1 MAPRDQGRWG
11 VVRPGLAPTPYTKH
25 AIPFPFK
32 HISFPIVTYLLFLLR
47 PMLLN
52 THDPAS
58 CTLVRLHCCIIGFCL
73 LYLVTLVVFIEYY
86 RTNQVFFIFVIADIK
101 PRDQVPGAC
110 LYIAGTLGA
119 RSFQR
124 TFVEAEWK
132 FTTSQQKHTPPATH
146 LHHSPPSHLIF
157 CTPIFLPLHP
167 IHHKIQLG

>member
-11 VVRPGLAPTPYTKH
+11 VVRPGLTPTPYTQH

-47 PMLLN
+47 PRLLN

-58 CTLVRLHCCIIGFCL
+58 CTLVRLHCCIIGVCL

-101 PRDQVPGAC
+101 PRNQVPGVC
-110 LYIAGTLGA
+110 LYIAGNWTPDLSNEHSSKLRGSLLLHCKSA
-119 RSFQR
+119 R
-124 TFVEAEWK
+124 
-132 FTTSQQKHTPPATH
+132 H
-146 LHHSPPSHLIF
+146 LQLIF
-157 CTPIFLPLHP
+157 T
-167 IHHKIQLG
+167 IHHLPTLDPAYPSSSPSTQSTTKYS